1 MHNIFQNPLHPPVA
15 SRHNNMSRK
24 NPPKSRQVLHEIFFN
39 PQWKYKRWAKS
50 IFLKQRPIFLRAS
63 SFGEYLNLQYRINK
77 IVSQHSV
84 DYHPSPSRLV
94 LMIHSLIYSDYS
106 LRLLKALSHSR
117 MFVNFLSNV
126 NVPPWLGQRLS
137 EPKKFNVIF
146 LLTLPRQDSPYL

>member
-106 LRLLKALSHSR
+106 LRLLKAYLTPEYLLIFSQTW
-117 MFVNFLSNV
+117 MFHHGWVNALASQKN
-126 NVPPWLGQRLS
+126 S
-137 EPKKFNVIF
+137 M
-146 LLTLPRQDSPYL
+146 